1 MKNVSEI
8 FAWICA
14 QQFVF
19 QQTIVVHLP
28 CVYHLREVAVVESD
42 PSIENSGE
50 NFEEKENDQ
59 LRITQS
65 RMPEKSDPCHK
76 PGKEE
81 QVSHKQQI
89 FQGEEFSVQN
99 KLIK

>member
-28 CVYHLREVAVVESD
+28 CVNHLREVAVVESD

-65 RMPEKSDPCHK
+65 RIPEKSDPCHK
-76 PGKEE
+76 PCKEE

-89 FQGEEFSVQN
+89 FQGKEFSVQN